1 MTHNEEVISLLR
13 QCKNYVE
20 RSEEKI
26 DSEFGLCRDVQEIIS
41 DNDMPKIYDDINALI
56 KKLTEKP

>member
-1 MTHNEEVISLLR
+1 MNENEEVISLLL

-20 RSEEKI
+20 QSEEKI
-26 DSEFGLCRDVQEIIS
+26 DSEFGLYRNVQKIIS

-56 KKLTEKP
+56 KKLIEKP

>member
-1 MTHNEEVISLLR
+1 MNENEEVISLLL

-20 RSEEKI
+20 QSEEKI
-26 DSEFGLCRDVQEIIS
+26 DSEFGLYRNVQKIIS